1 MSGQPGFPIGISPSQ
16 YAAMTA
22 NFVCQVS
29 TFNTE
34 YNVKLPLTWFSQF
47 FRSHEVH
54 LQAQVKGGVF
64 VFPAINHVRVW

>member
-1 MSGQPGFPIGISPSQ
+1 M
-16 YAAMTA
+16 MA